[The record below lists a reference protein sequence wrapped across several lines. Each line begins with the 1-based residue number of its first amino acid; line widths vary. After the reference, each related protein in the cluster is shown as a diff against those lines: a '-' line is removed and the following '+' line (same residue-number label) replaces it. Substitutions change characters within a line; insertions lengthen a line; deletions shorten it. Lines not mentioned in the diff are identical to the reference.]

1 VKRAP
6 VARAERGGGQVEYKN
21 KKWWVRRSASEGDG
35 PRRRWREGPY
45 ATQDEADAACS
56 KATLTYTAATPIG
69 EWLDGWVEK
78 EAKRALLGQREDHVR
93 RVRTDVNHVKPY
105 LHNVRIGDVKPSD
118 WMDVWD
124 ELLTVP
130 SEKTGKQ
137 LSRKTVGN
145 IKTTLSGAMKAAM
158 RDRLLDSNPV
168 RDAPLPTLHRGKEDS
183 VGQLRTIR
191 PDEVLSTTQVLILQ
205 RWLIEHLDAEPFVLP
220 ALLILETG
228 MRRGEALGVAW
239 EYVDT
244 AAETLHIAQQAA
256 RIPRVGYE
264 IRPLKSLRS
273 NRVVR
278 LTPIAVDAFRQ
289 VRRRTGVRAINGLV
303 THKDGNVWNP
313 DEFTRWATAT
323 LRQLVPDGPKDW
335 TLHTL
340 RHTHASHLLARGVTL
355 DDVAD
360 RLGHSSTVV
369 TQRVYA
375 HALPENRTRAAA
387 VWSDLGVGLG

>member
-1 VKRAP
+1 MKRR
-6 VARAERGGGQVEYKN
+6 VRAEPGSGHVELKN
-21 KKWWVRRSASEGDG
+21 HKWWVRRTVVG
-35 PRRRWREGPY
+35 PNGERRRWREGPY
-45 ATQDEADAACS
+45 VTQDDAEAAC
-56 KATLTYTAATPIG
+56 ATVTLTFSAATPIA

-78 EAKRALLGQREDHVR
+78 EAKRALLGQREDHAR

-105 LHNVRIGDVKPSD
+105 LQNIRIGDVKPSN

-124 ELLTVP
+124 ELLAVP
-130 SEKTGKQ
+130 SDKTGKP

-183 VGQLRTIR
+183 VGQLRRIR
-191 PDEVLSTTQVLILQ
+191 PDEVLSTPQVLILQ
-205 RWLIEHLDAEPFVLP
+205 RWLVENLDADPFVLP

-244 AAETLHIAQQAA
+244 AAEMLHIAQQAA

-278 LTPIAVDAFRQ
+278 LTPIAADALRQ
-289 VRRRTGVRAINGLV
+289 MRRLRGVRAINGLV

-323 LRQLVPDGPKDW
+323 LRPLVPDGPKDW

-387 VWSDLGVGLG
+387 VWSGLGVGIG

>member
-1 VKRAP
+1 MKRR
-6 VARAERGGGQVEYKN
+6 ARAEPGSGHVELKN
-21 KKWWVRRSASEGDG
+21 HKWWVRRTVVG
-35 PRRRWREGPY
+35 PNGERRRWREGPY
-45 ATQDEADAACS
+45 ASQDDAEAAC
-56 KATLTYTAATPIG
+56 ATMTLTFTAATPIT

-78 EAKRALLGQREDHVR
+78 EANRALLGQREDHAR
-93 RVRTDVNHVKPY
+93 RVRTDVGHVKPY
-105 LHNVRIGDVKPSD
+105 LERVRIGDVKPSD

-124 ELLTVP
+124 KLLAVP
-130 SEKTGKQ
+130 SAKTGKP

-168 RDAPLPTLHRGKEDS
+168 RDAPLPTLHRGKADP

-191 PDEVLSTTQVLILQ
+191 PDEVLSTAQVLSLQ
-205 RWLIEHLDAEPFVLP
+205 RWLVEHLDVDPFVLP

-228 MRRGEALGVAW
+228 MRRGESLGVGW
-239 EYVDT
+239 EYVDL
-244 AAETLHIAQQAA
+244 AAQTLHIAQQAA

-278 LTPIAVDAFRQ
+278 LTPTAVEALRQ
-289 VRRRTGVRAINGLV
+289 VRRQPGVRAFNGLI
-303 THKDGNVWNP
+303 THNVGEVINP
-313 DEFTRWATAT
+313 DAFTRWATDT
-323 LRQLVPDGPKDW
+323 LRPLIPDGPAKW

-375 HALPENRTRAAA
+375 HALPENRTKAAD
-387 VWSDLGVGLG
+387 VWSGLGVALG